1 MLGSTLLDRYRI
13 DVRLGSGGM
22 GTVYRAYDLRLERDV
37 AIKILSNEDLGT
49 QGRTRLLQEARAVAK
64 LNHPNIV
71 AVYDAQEEQ
80 GLSFIVMEF
89 ARGKTLRDKKP
100 NTLSEIIPITRQ
112 ICAALDHAHNAGI
125 IHRDLKPENIML
137 VGSRVKLMD
146 FGLARSTKDD
156 FFQDGAIV
164 GTPAY
169 IAPEQLK
176 ENWVDARSDLYSLG
190 ILLYELVNGRLPF
203 QSTSFHSLI
212 LQHLQQAPV
221 PPREIN
227 PELDAGFEL
236 LILKLLSK
244 DPNDRYP
251 SALAVLEE
259 LNALYPTHSHITG
272 HSRPRH
278 NLPAETTSF
287 VGRQNEAAQILDLL
301 TKHRLVTLT
310 GSGGIGKSRL
320 SLHVASKL
328 VETFPDGIWLVEL
341 APLSDPAMVTK
352 EIVDVLNIREEPRRP
367 LIDTLSEA
375 LSSKTLLLILDNC
388 EHLMDICAQL
398 AEKLLHAAPGLK
410 IMDSSRESLGIA
422 GEMTYRVPSLSLPEA
437 QTRQPDELSHSEAAR
452 LFVERAQAIL
462 PDFEIT
468 PQNVSAIAQICRRL
482 DGIPLAL
489 ELAAARVNMLK
500 VEQISTRLDDRF
512 RLLTGGSR
520 TALPRQQTLRAMID
534 WSWDLLSEPER
545 CLLRYVSVFVDGWE
559 LEAAEVVC
567 SDICADPTH
576 PIRTEDIFD
585 LLNQLVNKSLVL
597 VEHDGQEEVRYRL
610 LETIRQYAREKLMDS
625 GDGPRVRDRHLD
637 YFCKLAVQAEKEMYG
652 PKQVSWHRRLEHE
665 LDNFRAALEW
675 SQDSNV
681 EAGLR
686 IGAALSRFWETYS
699 MQDGIFW
706 LQTLLAKPME
716 KIPPNARAWAL
727 VILGGLITWQEEVH
741 TSYQYG
747 QEALSI
753 YRQLGDQ
760 EGEIAALQLLA
771 FTSYFLNGEDESR
784 EYSLE
789 SLRLSRIEKNKIGEM
804 EALGLLGYL
813 SDNQEY
819 ATARAYLEDSLALC
833 REMGH
838 VLGMASRLD
847 DLGRLALRH
856 GEIALAR
863 SRFEEAIQCF
873 SQAGMP
879 NQMMLY
885 RSLSE
890 LEMYEG
896 NYELARQYIEISIDI
911 SQQQSAVWVNH
922 WSTLSLGYICMREGD
937 TKTAREIF
945 TKSYQ
950 NFKERSITSG
960 MVHSLE
966 GIAIL
971 ALNEHRPEKA
981 CQLLAWADVTR
992 IKIKDLHSALEQKYF
1007 DTKWDEVQ
1015 AALDPASLAPAL
1027 AAGEAMSL
1035 DEAASLAFDGVL
1047 LFAKS

>member
-1 MLGSTLLDRYRI
+1 MLGTTLLDRYRI

-22 GTVYRAYDLRLERDV
+22 GTVYRAYDQRLERDV
-37 AIKILSNEDLGT
+37 AIKILSNDDLGT
-49 QGRTRLLQEARAVAK
+49 QGRSRLLQEARAVAK

-71 AVYDAQEEQ
+71 AVYDAQEEH

-100 NTLSEIIPITRQ
+100 TALSEIIPITRQ
-112 ICAALDHAHNAGI
+112 ICSALDHAHNAGI

-137 VGSRVKLMD
+137 VGSRIKLMD

-190 ILLYELVNGRLPF
+190 ILLYELVTGRLPF

-221 PPREIN
+221 PPHEFN

-236 LILKLLSK
+236 LILKLLAK

-251 SALAVLEE
+251 SAQAVLEE
-259 LNALYPTHSHITG
+259 LNALYPSHSHAIG
-272 HSRPRH
+272 HSHPRH

-287 VGRQNEAAQILDLL
+287 VGRQNETTQILDLL
-301 TKHRLVTLT
+301 AKHRLVTLT

-320 SLHVASKL
+320 SLHVASRL

-341 APLSDPAMVTK
+341 APISDPAMVTK
-352 EIVDVLNIREEPRRP
+352 EIVDMLNIREEPRRP
-367 LIDTLSEA
+367 LIETLSEA
-375 LSSKTLLLILDNC
+375 LSNKTLLLILDNC

-410 IMDSSRESLGIA
+410 ILDSSREALGIA

-437 QTRQPDELSHSEAAR
+437 QIQQPEDLSHSEAVR

-468 PQNVSAIAQICRRL
+468 PQNAAALAQICRRL

-500 VEQISTRLDDRF
+500 IEQIATRLDDRF

-545 CLLRYVSVFVDGWE
+545 CLLRYVSVFVDGWD
-559 LEAAEVVC
+559 LEAAEIVC
-567 SDICADPTH
+567 GDLCTDPTH
-576 PIRTEDIFD
+576 PIHADDIFD

-597 VEHDGQEEVRYRL
+597 VEHDGQEEVRYCL

-625 GDGPRVRDRHLD
+625 GAGPSVRDRHLN
-637 YFCKLAVQAEKEMYG
+637 YFCKLAVKAEKEMYG
-652 PKQVSWHRRLEHE
+652 PKQVSWHRRLVHE

-675 SQDSNV
+675 AQDSNV

-686 IGAALSRFWETYS
+686 IGAALNRFWTAYS

-706 LQTLLAKPME
+706 LQTLLDKP
-716 KIPPNARAWAL
+716 KDSVPPNVRAWGM
-727 VILGGLITWQEEVH
+727 VILGSLIMWQEDV
-741 TSYQYG
+741 TISRQYG
-747 QEALSI
+747 QEALAI

-760 EGEIAALQLLA
+760 EGEIAALQLLG
-771 FTSYFLNGEDESR
+771 FVGYYLEGEDKSR
-784 EYSLE
+784 EYLLE
-789 SLRLSRIEKNKIGEM
+789 SLRLSRLGKNKIGEL
-804 EALGLLGYL
+804 EALGFLGFL
-813 SDNQEY
+813 PDNQDY
-819 ATARAYLEDSLALC
+819 ATSRAYLEDSLTLC
-833 REMGH
+833 REIGH

-847 DLGRLALRH
+847 DLGRLALRY
-856 GEIALAR
+856 GDITLAR
-863 SRFEEAIQCF
+863 SRFEEAIQLF
-873 SQAGMP
+873 SEAGMP

-885 RSLSE
+885 RSLGE

-896 NYELARQYIEISIDI
+896 NYELARHYTEISIDI
-911 SQQQSAVWVNH
+911 SRRQSAIWVNS
-922 WSTLSLGYICMREGD
+922 WATLTLGYIYIRQGD
-937 TKTAREIF
+937 SKTAWEIF
-945 TKSYQ
+945 TKSYRS
-950 NFKERSITSG
+950 FKERSISSG
-960 MVHSLE
+960 IVNSLE

-971 ALNEHRPEKA
+971 ALNENQFEKA

-992 IKIKDLHSALEQKYF
+992 IKNKDLHPALEQKYF
-1007 DTKWDEVQ
+1007 DAKWDKIC
-1015 AALDPASLAPAL
+1015 ASLNPASLATAC
-1027 AAGEAMSL
+1027 AVGEAMSL
-1035 DEAASLAFDGVL
+1035 EEAAKLALDC
-1047 LFAKS
+1047 A